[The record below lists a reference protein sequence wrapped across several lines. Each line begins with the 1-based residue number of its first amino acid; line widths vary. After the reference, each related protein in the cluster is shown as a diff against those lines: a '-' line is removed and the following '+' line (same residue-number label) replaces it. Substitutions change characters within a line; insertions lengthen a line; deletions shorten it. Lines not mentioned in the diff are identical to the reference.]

1 LTIGTARACS
11 SRNTATLA
19 ALPGKDADFLTV
31 ADLLKGSQAN
41 WGQARSQWK
50 KVGSVAQAVAKVGR
64 RRRGQQERQQEREQ
78 QQEDEEQE
86 EEGSKPRTGRT
97 KKLQ

>member
-1 LTIGTARACS
+1 MCCCLAAVYRSCS

-50 KVGSVAQAVAKVGR
+50 KVGSVAQAVAQVGR
-64 RRRGQQERQQEREQ
+64 RRRGQQEKRQQE
-78 QQEDEEQE
+78 EEQE